1 MPNIKGF
8 ETAWKNNKV
17 FNKVACVKVCTVIH
31 EVITKRWCVH
41 IKQAA
46 QKNDFE
52 PERKKALVL
61 KAKTWNRMLMYGY
74 YVKN

>member
-17 FNKVACVKVCTVIH
+17 FSEVACVKVYTVIH
-31 EVITKRWCVH
+31 EIIIKRERVH

-52 PERKKALVL
+52 PEKKKALVL
-61 KAKTWNRMLMYGY
+61 TAKTCSRMLTYGY
-74 YVKN
+74 CDKN